1 MEDLRANEQ
10 AAEVARQEKLM
21 KLISQELTKN
31 TTRVVEAAV
40 KSEVMNS
47 VLPALENITKTELK
61 AAMGGNL
68 TKSLSDAIKQVRPV
82 AGGRAGAS

>member
-1 MEDLRANEQ
+1 
-10 AAEVARQEKLM
+10 M

-82 AGGRAGAS
+82 AGGRAGAG